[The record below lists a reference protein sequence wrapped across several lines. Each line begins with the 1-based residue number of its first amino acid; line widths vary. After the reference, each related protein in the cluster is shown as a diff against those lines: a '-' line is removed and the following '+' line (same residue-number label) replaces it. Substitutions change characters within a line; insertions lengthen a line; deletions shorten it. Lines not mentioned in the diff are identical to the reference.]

1 MAIKRFKFRLQR
13 VLDYRQIVKTE
24 RLGVLTE
31 ATRLLRE
38 AEAKLQAL
46 EAEANANTIAET
58 GIVSGNTLYLQGF
71 YAQGVR
77 RWIEETRLR
86 IIDLENK
93 REAALQEYIA
103 ASKDVRALELL
114 KQKKMGE
121 YDAKILAFEAGQLD
135 ELAVQR
141 AARGN
146 E

>member
-1 MAIKRFKFRLQR
+1 MGIKRFKFRLQR

-24 RLGVLTE
+24 KLGLLTE
-31 ATRLLRE
+31 ATRSLRE
-38 AEAKLQAL
+38 AEARLQVL
-46 EAEANANTIAET
+46 EAEANANTISEL
-58 GIVSGNTLYLQGF
+58 GQLSSNMLYLHGF
-71 YAQGVR
+71 YSQGVR
-77 RWIEETRLR
+77 RWIEECR
-86 IIDLENK
+86 IKVAELEK
-93 REAALQEYIA
+93 IREAALQEFIA

-141 AARGN
+141 AARAV

>member
-1 MAIKRFKFRLQR
+1 MAIKQFKFRLQR
-13 VLDYRQIVKTE
+13 VLDYREIVKTE

-46 EAEANANTIAET
+46 EAEANANTIQES
-58 GIVSGNTLYLQGF
+58 GLVSGNSLYLHGL

-77 RWIEETRLR
+77 RWIEETRGKVAE
-86 IIDLENK
+86 LEIK

-141 AARGN
+141 AARGI